1 MSSPYDHDEAEIEA
15 SRAPLL
21 DHLVE
26 LRSRLIV
33 CVLAMA
39 IGFAI
44 CFGFSKQIYMF
55 LLHPFAIAAQ
65 LLAAEQ
71 AAHAQQA
78 GGFDILK
85 FLSGTKD
92 LFLALIGAR
101 EVPDAAGAEK
111 LKLVFTAPLEF
122 FFTKLKLAGFGAV
135 VLTFPVLAWQV
146 YGFVAPGLYKRERKA
161 FLPFLLASPSLFL
174 MGAALV
180 YYVILPFV
188 LWFSLSQQIV
198 GDAGVTV
205 ELLPKVSDYLSLVT
219 TLLLAFGL
227 CFQLPVVLTF
237 PVLAWQVYGFVA
249 PGLYKRERKAFL
261 PFLVASPSLFLM
273 GAALVY
279 YVILPFVLWF
289 SLSQQIVGD
298 AGVTVELLPKVS
310 DYLSL
315 VTTLLLAFG
324 LCFQLPVVLTLLGMA
339 GLISSKALSSGRRYA
354 IVGVFVVA
362 AVVTP
367 PDPIS
372 QTMLA
377 VPIILLYE
385 ISIWC
390 VKLIEI
396 RRKREEDEAGTDVA
410 VV

>member
-1 MSSPYDHDEAEIEA
+1 LSDYSDDEIEA

-26 LRSRLIV
+26 LRTRLII
-33 CVLAMA
+33 CVAALAL
-39 IGFAI
+39 GFAV
-44 CFGFSKQIYMF
+44 CFGFSKQIYIF

-65 LLAAEQ
+65 LLAAEN

-78 GGFDILK
+78 QGFDLMR
-85 FLSGTKD
+85 FFAGTRD
-92 LFLALIGAR
+92 LFLALVGAR
-101 EVPDAAGAEK
+101 EVPASEAGDK
-111 LKLVFTAPLEF
+111 LNLVFTAPLEF

-135 VLTFPVLAWQV
+135 VLTFPVLAWQI

-161 FLPFLLASPSLFL
+161 FVPFLLASPTLFL

-180 YYVILPFV
+180 YYIILPFV

-198 GDAGVTV
+198 DAQ
-205 ELLPKVSDYLSLVT
+205 VSV
-219 TLLLAFGL
+219 
-227 CFQLPVVLTF
+227 Q
-237 PVLAWQVYGFVA
+237 
-249 PGLYKRERKAFL
+249 
-261 PFLVASPSLFLM
+261 
-273 GAALVY
+273 
-279 YVILPFVLWF
+279 
-289 SLSQQIVGD
+289 
-298 AGVTVELLPKVS
+298 LLPKVS

-339 GLISSKALSSGRRYA
+339 GIVSSDMLKSGRRYA
-354 IVGVFVVA
+354 IVAVFVVA

-377 VPIILLYE
+377 LPIILLYE

-390 VKLIEI
+390 VRAIEAA
-396 RRKREEDEAGTDVA
+396 RRREDEAGTDIVP
-410 VV
+410 V

>member
-1 MSSPYDHDEAEIEA
+1 MSYQDDDAEIEA

-39 IGFAI
+39 VGFAI

-78 GGFDILK
+78 AGFDIAK

-101 EVPDAAGAEK
+101 EVPDVAGAEK

-161 FLPFLLASPSLFL
+161 FVPFLLASPALFL

-198 GDAGVTV
+198 DAQ
-205 ELLPKVSDYLSLVT
+205 VSV
-219 TLLLAFGL
+219 
-227 CFQLPVVLTF
+227 Q
-237 PVLAWQVYGFVA
+237 
-249 PGLYKRERKAFL
+249 
-261 PFLVASPSLFLM
+261 
-273 GAALVY
+273 
-279 YVILPFVLWF
+279 
-289 SLSQQIVGD
+289 
-298 AGVTVELLPKVS
+298 LLPKVS

-339 GLISSKALSSGRRYA
+339 GIVSSKALAAGRRYA

-377 VPIILLYE
+377 LPIILLYE

-390 VKLIEI
+390 VRLIEK
-396 RRKREEDEAGTDVA
+396 RRRLEDEEAGRDIVP
-410 VV
+410 V